1 MQVGPGPAIIGAV
14 TGPVV
19 LDGKYELVEM
29 AGEGGMASV
38 WKAQVKG
45 AAGFSRTVAIK
56 KIKSEF
62 RSIKNYTE
70 MFIEEARVGSEL
82 AHPNIVQ
89 VYDFCVDPQG
99 TYYIVMELSLIHI
112 SEPTRPY

>member
-1 MQVGPGPAIIGAV
+1 M
-14 TGPVV
+14 TSPVI

-45 AAGFSRTVAIK
+45 AAGFSRAVAIK
-56 KIKSEF
+56 KIKSEY

-70 MFIEEARVGSEL
+70 MFIEAMIGAVDGDGGLRSNQSDCDHAVAMMRAGS
-82 AHPNIVQ
+82 
-89 VYDFCVDPQG
+89 D
-99 TYYIVMELSLIHI
+99 
-112 SEPTRPY
+112 